1 MSVNISR
8 KDFIYFHD
16 EEILKPLL
24 AKYGLE
30 PADLH
35 IEVTESAYMDNPDMV
50 IRKVNEM
57 HRDGFVVELDD
68 CGTGYS
74 SLSMFGHM
82 DIDVV
87 KLDMSFIRQEQN
99 EQSDK
104 MMRYI
109 IDMCKNMGL
118 SVLSEGVETEEQ
130 RQRLMKMGCDY
141 VQGYYYSKPLPEA
154 DFVDYLRK
162 HS

>member
-1 MSVNISR
+1 M
-8 KDFIYFHD
+8 
-16 EEILKPLL
+16 
-24 AKYGLE
+24 
-30 PADLH
+30 H

-57 HRDGFVVELDD
+57 HSDGFVVELDD
-68 CGTGYS
+68 FGSGYS

-104 MMRYI
+104 MMHHI

-118 SVLSEGVETEEQ
+118 AVLSEGVETEEQ
-130 RQRLMKMGCDY
+130 RQRLMGMGCDY
-141 VQGYYYSKPLPEA
+141 VQGYYYSKPLPEG
-154 DFVDYLRK
+154 DFVEYLRK
-162 HS
+162 RS